1 MSELKAGYV
10 SDHVRELNPD
20 VFADDS
26 EALSAAVSGAA
37 ADAPTPEE
45 RFLAL
50 WQMLTR
56 TPLEREYRFHHAR
69 KWRLDFAHPATR
81 IGIEIE
87 GGTWVQGR
95 HNRPQGFAA
104 DCEKYNSAAE
114 LGWRLFRLTPDMI
127 NVDNVQTIARTIQ
140 TGGSW

>member
-1 MSELKAGYV
+1 MSELKAEYV
-10 SDHVRELNPD
+10 SDDVRALNPD
-20 VFADDS
+20 VFADS

-37 ADAPTPEE
+37 VDAPTPEE

-50 WQMLTR
+50 WGMLTR
-56 TPLEREYRFHHAR
+56 TPLEREYRFNIQR
-69 KWRLDFAHPATR
+69 RWRLDFAHPATR

-127 NVDNVQTIARTIQ
+127 TVDSVQTIARTIQ
-140 TGGSW
+140 TGGGW

>member
-1 MSELKAGYV
+1 MVSELRAEYV
-10 SDHVRELNPD
+10 SDDVRALNPD
-20 VFADDS
+20 VFAD
-26 EALSAAVSGAA
+26 EAEMPLTP
-37 ADAPTPEE
+37 DAPTPEE
-45 RFLAL
+45 RFLTL

-56 TPLEREYRFHHAR
+56 TPLEREYRFNVTR
-69 KWRLDFAHPATR
+69 KWRFDFAHPATR

-127 NVDNVQTIARTIQ
+127 TVDNVQTIARTIQ
-140 TGGSW
+140 TGGGW

>member
-1 MSELKAGYV
+1 VTELKAEYV
-10 SDHVRELNPD
+10 ADHVRELNPD

-26 EALSAAVSGAA
+26 EMPLA
-37 ADAPTPEE
+37 ADVSSPEE

-69 KWRLDFAHPATR
+69 KWRFDFAHPATR

-127 NVDNVQTIARTIQ
+127 TVDNVQTIARTIQ
-140 TGGSW
+140 TGGGW